1 MKKVLF
7 ILDNFDGGGAER
19 VFANIA
25 NGFVNNNITV
35 EFLLG
40 QKKGVYLKSLNK
52 AIPVMEVGGTSFAS
66 YLGNFPRIFTK
77 NNYTHIFT
85 ASHYAGAAAII
96 SKKITQISGKI
107 YLTHHYAH
115 PQSRQLKHL
124 KGDAVL
130 KLIHVFITPFADK
143 IIAVSNGSLAWLRK
157 FSHHDL
163 PQATFIYNPV
173 FDDTIYEMA
182 AERVC
187 FPVETVNKIVLLNVG
202 RLAEQKDQ
210 ITLIKAFCHFRQTY
224 PDALLFI
231 LGEGPMRS
239 VLEAHIKVKNL
250 GDSVFLMGFQPN
262 PYKWMATCDVF
273 ILSSIF
279 EGFGNVLVEAMALG
293 KTVVSTNC
301 PSGPE
306 EILNGGE
313 YGYLCPVEDPM
324 SLSNAI
330 SKAIKSPLDKDVIR
344 ATCQQYKINEIV
356 KKYIELL

>member
-1 MKKVLF
+1 MRKVLF
-7 ILDNFDGGGAER
+7 ILDNLEGGGAER

-25 NGFVNNNITV
+25 NGFVENNIVV

-40 QKKGVYLKSLNK
+40 QKKGVYLKILNPS
-52 AIPVMEVGGTSFAS
+52 IPVIEVGGTSFAS
-66 YLGNFPRIFTK
+66 YLGSFPRIFRK

-85 ASHYAGAAAII
+85 ASHYTGAAAII
-96 SKKITQISGKI
+96 SKKITRIPGKI

-115 PQSRQLKHL
+115 PQVRQLKHL
-124 KGDAVL
+124 KGDVVL
-130 KLIHVFITPFADK
+130 KLIHGFITPFADK
-143 IIAVSNGSLAWLRK
+143 IIAVSKGSLAWLRK
-157 FSHHDL
+157 FSQHEL

-173 FDDTIYEMA
+173 FDDAIYEMA
-182 AERVC
+182 AERVH
-187 FPVETVNKIVLLNVG
+187 FPVETNNKIILLNVG

-210 ITLIKAFCHFRQTY
+210 VTLIKAFCHFRQIY
-224 PDALLFI
+224 PNALLFI

-239 VLEAHIKVKNL
+239 VLEAHIKENNL

-279 EGFGNVLVEAMALG
+279 EGFGNVLVEAMAFG

-313 YGYLCPVEDPM
+313 SGYLCPVKDHVA
-324 SLSNAI
+324 LSNAI
-330 SKAIKSPLDKDVIR
+330 SKAIMSPLDKDVIR
-344 ATCQQYKINEIV
+344 AACQQYKINEIV